1 MKKVLMIEENYNDKD
16 VVLVSKSH
24 TVKVMSIDDLFVP
37 KDNGYDLLE
46 KVIKDTE
53 VSTVFKEL
61 SSKIGNK
68 NYYVIKYNPNEVLLD
83 ESMLEYKLIS

>member
-16 VVLVSKSH
+16 VVLVNKSH
-24 TVKVMSIDDLFVP
+24 TVKVMAIDDVFVP
-37 KDNGYDLLE
+37 KDDGHNLLE
-46 KVIKDTE
+46 KVIVDTE

-68 NYYVIKYNPNEVLLD
+68 NYYVIKYNPNEVILD
-83 ESMLEYKLIS
+83 ESMLDYTIY

>member
-16 VVLVSKSH
+16 VLLVNKSN

-37 KDNGYDLLE
+37 KDDGHNLLE
-46 KVIKDTE
+46 KVIVDTE

-68 NYYVIKYNPNEVLLD
+68 NYYVIKYNPNVVILD
-83 ESMLEYKLIS
+83 ESMLDYTIY

>member
-16 VVLVSKSH
+16 VILVNKSN
-24 TVKVMSIDDLFVP
+24 TVKVMSIDDVFVP
-37 KDNGYDLLE
+37 KADGHNILE
-46 KVIKDTE
+46 KVIADTE
-53 VSTVFKEL
+53 VNTVFKEL

>member
-37 KDNGYDLLE
+37 KADGHNLLE
-46 KVIKDTE
+46 KVIVDTE

-68 NYYVIKYNPNEVLLD
+68 NYYVIKYNPNVVILD
-83 ESMLEYKLIS
+83 ESMLDYTIY